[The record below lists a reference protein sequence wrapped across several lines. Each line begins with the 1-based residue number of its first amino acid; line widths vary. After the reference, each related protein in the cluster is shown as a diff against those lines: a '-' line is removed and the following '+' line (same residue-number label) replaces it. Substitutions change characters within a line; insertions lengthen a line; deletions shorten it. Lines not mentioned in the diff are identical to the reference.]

1 MLKEKVKWT
10 RGENVKKENKG
21 LRGEMKGTK
30 AKEENERLRV
40 KIKGAGS
47 ANGEKSTRGKK

>member
-1 MLKEKVKWT
+1 MYQVGNRRCEEGKSRITEKIKV
-10 RGENVKKENKG
+10 
-21 LRGEMKGTK
+21 TK

-47 ANGEKSTRGKK
+47 PNGKNARGRNKM